1 MKKIFTIF
9 ICILIYQSGKSQ
21 DLTKID
27 IVGEWQ
33 FIELQDE
40 NGVKQTKIPLNRW
53 QKDAVEKVNRDSYV
67 FHEDGKYT
75 AKNILQ
81 SSDGTWYFD
90 SSTNEINLELRIDSE
105 DPALESLKKHN
116 LVTKRQDGSY
126 YQKAVKKL
134 ILDCSEQTMKI
145 KDREEYVLIYKR
157 VNEKK

>member
-67 FHEDGKYT
+67 
-75 AKNILQ
+75 
-81 SSDGTWYFD
+81 FD